1 MHGSSML
8 FSHPRRTRWPRV
20 LELHSHYLLPAT
32 DKKSQTQPGVS
43 TERDNPEAVPGSINL
58 NSNCPVQEEPPHCIP
73 APTAPW
79 ASPTSHNRAQKSRVL
94 TCTTAGGVPGWRRG
108 AAALEG
114 RGGRGRRRRRETPQG
129 ARRLPVQGVVSLRQL
144 RGRLGDGAGRAVG
157 DAGGLPV
164 RGRWGGEGLALSP
177 RPRSD
182 TDWGGRGLDRWR
194 GGGSIPAGRRSLSRG
209 GRQGLLPVVGG
220 DLGAVCRRGGG
231 RRGGTAARWGRR
243 RGGRAVLHAGA
254 TSGAGPGEVRQGW
267 PLCARQLRRR
277 GSAVVRII
285 LRSAVAGRHR
295 GPGGS
300 GSGAGDL
307 QGLLPRAVCGEGKR
321 SEPPGT
327 ARDGAAPA
335 RGSLP
340 ALRRGPDRGECCLAQ
355 AGSWHCAQPH
365 AAPLSPPAALLEGRL
380 PQKTAARSVQQRTQ
394 HCEEGGVLGMPWH
407 REHRSSAA
415 TRGWQCGGPAAN
427 QLSVPRKHGR
437 SSTLSCSGISLGALH

>member
-1 MHGSSML
+1 MAALRTDRRRSSLSPGDGGQRGGPTRGSVCFTGVDSL
-8 FSHPRRTRWPRV
+8 EVFIFFWGWKVFDGVKRV
-20 LELHSHYLLPAT
+20 FGF
-32 DKKSQTQPGVS
+32 KV
-43 TERDNPEAVPGSINL
+43 I
-58 NSNCPVQEEPPHCIP
+58 QEC
-73 APTAPW
+73 
-79 ASPTSHNRAQKSRVL
+79 SDSGN
-94 TCTTAGGVPGWRRG
+94 GVPVPIPHWRWGRGG

-220 DLGAVCRRGGG
+220 DLGAVRRRGGG

-243 RGGRAVLHAGA
+243 WGGRAVLHAGA

-307 QGLLPRAVCGEGKR
+307 QGLLPRAV
-321 SEPPGT
+321 
-327 ARDGAAPA
+327 
-335 RGSLP
+335 
-340 ALRRGPDRGECCLAQ
+340 
-355 AGSWHCAQPH
+355 
-365 AAPLSPPAALLEGRL
+365 
-380 PQKTAARSVQQRTQ
+380 
-394 HCEEGGVLGMPWH
+394 
-407 REHRSSAA
+407 
-415 TRGWQCGGPAAN
+415 
-427 QLSVPRKHGR
+427 
-437 SSTLSCSGISLGALH
+437 

>member
-1 MHGSSML
+1 MAALRTDRRRSSLSPGDGGQRGGPTRGSVCFTGVDSL
-8 FSHPRRTRWPRV
+8 EVFIFFWGWKVFDGVKRVFGFKVIQECSDSGNGVPVPIPHWRWGRGGPSRR
-20 LELHSHYLLPAT
+20 
-32 DKKSQTQPGVS
+32 PG
-43 TERDNPEAVPGSINL
+43 GWWGWL
-58 NSNCPVQEEPPHCIP
+58 
-73 APTAPW
+73 PTAGGL
-79 ASPTSHNRAQKSRVL
+79 SRTMQSVGGWGRGGV
-94 TCTTAGGVPGWRRG
+94 TPPISQHGWWGRRGCTTAGGVPGWRRG

-220 DLGAVCRRGGG
+220 DLGAVRRRGGG

-307 QGLLPRAVCGEGKR
+307 QGLLPRAV
-321 SEPPGT
+321 
-327 ARDGAAPA
+327 
-335 RGSLP
+335 
-340 ALRRGPDRGECCLAQ
+340 
-355 AGSWHCAQPH
+355 
-365 AAPLSPPAALLEGRL
+365 
-380 PQKTAARSVQQRTQ
+380 
-394 HCEEGGVLGMPWH
+394 
-407 REHRSSAA
+407 
-415 TRGWQCGGPAAN
+415 
-427 QLSVPRKHGR
+427 
-437 SSTLSCSGISLGALH
+437 